1 VSQQPE
7 ILYFTTLCF
16 TFGNAAMNN
25 VIFTGL
31 MGAGKSTVG
40 RLLARR
46 RRMAFFDSDRVIE
59 ECMGVSIPTIFE
71 IEGEAGFRDREQEV
85 IKDLASRS
93 NIIIA
98 TGGGSLLREENR
110 QCLSTSGIIV
120 YLRASP
126 EHLYARIQHDKNR
139 PLMQTK
145 NPLQTLK
152 NILRKR
158 EQAYMETA
166 DVIITTGRDRVIMT
180 VRQIERA
187 LEQLIEIKP

>member
-1 VSQQPE
+1 MSQQPE
-7 ILYFTTLCF
+7 ILYFTALCF

-40 RLLARR
+40 RLLAKR
-46 RRMAFFDSDRVIE
+46 RRMVFFDSDRVIE
-59 ECMGVSIPTIFE
+59 ECMGVDIPTIFE

-85 IKDLASRS
+85 IKDLAARS

-110 QCLSTSGIIV
+110 QCLSRSGIIV

-126 EHLYARIQHDKNR
+126 ENLYARIKHDKNR

-152 NILRKR
+152 NILKER
-158 EQAYMETA
+158 EQAYIETA
-166 DVIITTGRDRVIMT
+166 DVIITTGRDRVIIT

-187 LEQLIEIKP
+187 LEQLIEMKP